1 MLKNLVEK
9 LKESAISIVPVA
21 MVVAVLYIIFFPF
34 NITTFVMFAISIALM
49 ILGMSLFTLGV
60 DIAMMKMGG
69 HIGSSASKLNKLAI
83 TLICSFLVGFVV
95 TIAEPDLNILAASFP
110 GLNKWILIIS
120 VSVGVGIFLLLSSI
134 KTLFKIPLNII
145 LTCCYALI
153 AVLCFFVDPAFLPIS
168 FDSSGATTGAISV
181 PFIMAFG
188 LGICSVRSGKN
199 NQEDG
204 FGQIALASVG
214 PILAVMIVSLFIKS
228 PADAVQTID
237 PYATSQFVDIL
248 HYLVEYSQEIL
259 IVLLPIFAFFL
270 IYQFLFI
277 KLPAHTLMRIS
288 IGLGYTY
295 IGLLLFLTGV
305 NSSFYNIGLGLG
317 YMIVGEAHPIIV
329 CLITVAIGFFMI
341 FAEPS
346 VHVLTKQVEDIT
358 SGVIKKIVILLSIST
373 GVGIAL
379 LCAILRNLLAIDFI
393 CFVIPFVLLA
403 LLLSFFTP
411 KIFVAI
417 AFDSG
422 GVASGVMAT
431 TFLLPFVLGLSVS
444 LGLPTL
450 KFAFGTIALI
460 ALSPIIVIECLG
472 IVYQIAVNRK
482 EKAEKAADTAP
493 KKAIRII
500 EFK

>member
-1 MLKNLVEK
+1 MLKNLLGK
-9 LKESAISIVPVA
+9 LKESAISIIPVA
-21 MVVAVLYIIFFPF
+21 CIVLILYLIFFDF
-34 NITTFVMFAISIALM
+34 SLTTFIMFIISIMLM

-69 HIGSSASKLNKLAI
+69 HIGSSASKINNLAL
-83 TLICSFLVGFVV
+83 TLFCSFLVGFVL

-110 GLNKWILIIS
+110 GLKKWILIIS
-120 VSVGVGIFLLLSSI
+120 VSLGVGIFLLLSSI
-134 KTLFKIPLNII
+134 KTIFKIPLNII
-145 LTCCYALI
+145 LSICYILI
-153 AVLCFFVDPAFLPIS
+153 AILCFFVDPSFLPIS
-168 FDSSGATTGAISV
+168 FDASGATTGAISV

-228 PADAVQTID
+228 PADAVQVID
-237 PYATSQFVDIL
+237 PYATSQFADIG
-248 HYLVEYSQEIL
+248 HYLIEYAKEIL

-270 IYQFLFI
+270 IYELIFI
-277 KLPAHTLMRIS
+277 KLPLHTLIRIT
-288 IGLGYTY
+288 IGLVYTY

-317 YMIVGEAHPIIV
+317 YMIVGKAHPLILA
-329 CLITVAIGFFMI
+329 LITVAVGFFMI

-379 LCAILRNLLAIDFI
+379 LCAIIRNLLAIDFI
-393 CFVIPFVLLA
+393 CFVLPFVLLA
-403 LLLSFFTP
+403 LILSFFTP

-431 TFLLPFVLGLSVS
+431 TFLLPFILGVSVS

-472 IVYQIAVNRK
+472 IVYRIAVAKK
-482 EKAEKAADTAP
+482 ERAEKEATTT

>member
-1 MLKNLVEK
+1 
-9 LKESAISIVPVA
+9 
-21 MVVAVLYIIFFPF
+21 
-34 NITTFVMFAISIALM
+34 MFIISIALM

-69 HIGSSASKLNKLAI
+69 HIGSSASKLNILSI
-83 TLICSFLVGFVV
+83 ILICSFLVGFVV

-120 VSVGVGIFLLLSSI
+120 VSIGVGVFMLLSSV
-134 KTLFKIPLNII
+134 KTIFRIPLNYI
-145 LTCCYALI
+145 LTFFYTAI
-153 AVLCFFVDPAFLPIS
+153 IILCFFVDPSFLPIS
-168 FDSSGATTGAISV
+168 FDASGATTGAISV

-188 LGICSVRSGKN
+188 LGICGVRSGKN

-204 FGQIALASVG
+204 FGQIAMASIG
-214 PILAVMIVSLFIKS
+214 PIVAVMIVSLFVTS
-228 PADAVQTID
+228 PADSVQVID
-237 PYATSQFVDIL
+237 PYATGQFMDIL
-248 HYLVEYSQEIL
+248 HYFIEYSKEIL

-270 IYQFLFI
+270 IYQFIFI
-277 KLPAHTLMRIS
+277 RLPIYTLVRIS
-288 IGLGYTY
+288 IGLVYTY

-317 YMIVGEAHPIIV
+317 YMIVDKVHPIVLCI
-329 CLITVAIGFFMI
+329 ITVLVGFFMI

-358 SGVIKKIVILLSIST
+358 NGVIKKIVILLSIST

-379 LCAILRNLLAIDFI
+379 LCAIIRNLLGIDFI
-393 CFVIPFVLLA
+393 CFVIPFVVLA

-411 KIFVAI
+411 KIFVSI

-431 TFLLPFVLGLSVS
+431 TFLLPFILGVSVS

-472 IVYQIAVNRK
+472 IVYKIAVDRK
-482 EKAEKAADTAP
+482 EKADKAKEVPT
-493 KKAIRII
+493 KKTIRII